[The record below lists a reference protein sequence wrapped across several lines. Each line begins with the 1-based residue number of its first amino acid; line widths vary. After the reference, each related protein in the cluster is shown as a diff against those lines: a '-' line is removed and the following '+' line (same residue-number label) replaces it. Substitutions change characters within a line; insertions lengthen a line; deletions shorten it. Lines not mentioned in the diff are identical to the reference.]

1 MQDRINIA
9 TKDSYKV
16 KGNIIF
22 SNLPASDNNV
32 GDVYNITDAFTADE
46 TFIPSEVGNKYPPNI
61 NVVYTSEGWDILGG
75 VYDFSEFM
83 YKEDIKPISDDD
95 ITESLVLPEPVAVIK
110 VGDLTFEGVQ
120 DNITFDAVFDEP
132 QMITIDEPEYGRDLH
147 YAITDTPVTS
157 TFSGMRK
164 ARAASPFDS
173 LSWIKYTGPF
183 SLQYGN
189 NIIYTRVISLDG
201 QPIYNSSN
209 GVHIHKYTD
218 LGITSPATCLTN
230 AVKTH
235 KCDHCDD
242 SYTEVLENTAL
253 GHDYV
258 RTIQRPAS
266 CLENEIDTIACSRCD
281 SSYTE
286 EMPNTALGHNY
297 VRSVQ
302 RQASCLENEID
313 LIQCSR
319 CNDNHT
325 EEMPNTALGHAYN
338 SGVITTPAT
347 CIGNGAKTFTC
358 SRCNGTKTETIPSD
372 PNAHNLIAEEYIVAN
387 ANCTTAGSK
396 YTRKCSLC
404 NNRFNL
410 TTIPA
415 LGHAYRW
422 VTTTAA
428 TCAASGQ
435 KQNLCSRCNANSGTQ
450 AIAPLLHNWNNSVCS
465 NCGAQMPTVAGI
477 NNAGVSK
484 ITIGSQVYTNVASSI
499 NIGSNDVIINF
510 DNSNAK
516 KIGMVDAT
524 SGYRRTMITG
534 SSNVVTITPD
544 HISSRFDLYSSGC
557 YIEII
562 SVASEPY
569 KFTYIPILSY

>member
-1 MQDRINIA
+1 MAQVYTEGEKSASLFLTEKGVRRLWNNVADKFEPKAEGKQLSSNDFTNENKSSLLAMQDRINIA

-46 TFIPSEVGNKYPPNI
+46 TFIPSEVGNEYPPNI

-95 ITESLVLPEPVAVIK
+95 ITESLVLPEPVAIIK

-286 EMPNTALGHNY
+286 E
-297 VRSVQ
+297 
-302 RQASCLENEID
+302 
-313 LIQCSR
+313 IQ
-319 CNDNHT
+319 
-325 EEMPNTALGHAYN
+325 NTALGHAYN

-347 CIGNGAKTFTC
+347 CTQTGVKTFTC
-358 SRCNGTKTETIPSD
+358 SRCNETKTESVAID
-372 PNAHNLIAEEYIVAN
+372 PNNHNYINEDNIITPAT
-387 ANCTTAGSK
+387 CTTSGTK
-396 YTRKCSLC
+396 YTKRCTRC
-404 NNRFNL
+404 NNKIDSAS
-410 TTIPA
+410 IPA
-415 LGHAYRW
+415 FGHTIQFTSCPSNSFSNDPGY
-422 VTTTAA
+422 TA
-428 TCAASGQ
+428 C
-435 KQNLCSRCNANSGTQ
+435 
-450 AIAPLLHNWNNSVCS
+450 P
-465 NCGAQMPTVAGI
+465 NCGTPIYNVYITKALIDELGLYNSATKEIVI
-477 NNAGVSK
+477 NDNIFQKNGHL
-484 ITIGSQVYTNVASSI
+484 NVFCGFKAS
-499 NIGSNDVIINF
+499 N
-510 DNSNAK
+510 
-516 KIGMVDAT
+516 T
-524 SGYRRTMITG
+524 SGE
-534 SSNVVTITPD
+534 
-544 HISSRFDLYSSGC
+544 HFDGNYGGFA
-557 YIEII
+557 IK
-562 SVASEPY
+562 
-569 KFTYIPILSY
+569 KFTYKYTGKNKVNFISGRGNLNAAQ